1 MAIKN
6 VGSSPLSGPGL
17 GKAKESEGSKK
28 ASVAET
34 GVGSASSATTA
45 GIASSSGKDF
55 GVQLSDDA
63 RKRADERKK
72 SFEIAKNTP
81 DVREE
86 KVAAIKAKIQAGT
99 YDVDSGKIADG
110 MLREAIME
118 HLANNKDS

>member
-6 VGSSPLSGPGL
+6 VASSPLSGPGL

-28 ASVAET
+28 SSVAEAGAASGGT
-34 GVGSASSATTA
+34 SISGSV
-45 GIASSSGKDF
+45 ASSSGKDF
-55 GVQLSDDA
+55 GVQLSEDA

-99 YDVDSGKIADG
+99 YEVDSGKIADG